1 MGRVRYAYTF
11 VPQQR
16 RVYSARMTSDPRQFQ
31 TALSGVFEGNPL
43 GKMLWDAVWKLPVMQ
58 PGKPGSSPTSF
69 GDAANVLKA
78 NILQIYGNE
87 PSIDGAPVAEG
98 EVEGLLEGSLFLALW
113 TYYEK
118 VGGKNN
124 LPLVSLICCINLCLT
139 HAHALSSF

>member
-1 MGRVRYAYTF
+1 M
-11 VPQQR
+11 
-16 RVYSARMTSDPRQFQ
+16 
-31 TALSGVFEGNPL
+31 

-87 PSIDGAPVAEG
+87 PSTDGAPVAEG
-98 EVEGLLEGSLFLALW
+98 EVEGLLEGSLFLALR

-118 VGGKNN
+118 VGEKR
-124 LPLVSLICCINLCLT
+124 LLLLFVC
-139 HAHALSSF
+139 